1 MSLSK
6 SFYRCHRICKSTR
19 HCSSQSACQKETE
32 AQKMSIGGSSF
43 KSMSVQHWKL
53 LNQLR
58 EYVSKSSADEK
69 GVLFVLTKEWMS
81 VLQKLPMLYKSVESQ
96 VTRNFETESVV
107 GKSPTELKETCNK
120 EQKEPA
126 SKDEK
131 SYNLPQVLTG
141 FKLTKN
147 GNQNEVVSVDPTFKW
162 KPPSEHVSKIS
173 INSRTRHVITSVA
186 TAESSQSRLKRLE
199 DLASHLNQYPEAR
212 HLAIK
217 EGAIRMLLWTRRS
230 AVDEPTQAVL
240 REILAI
246 LGHVDPLPGR
256 GIRILSIDGGGIR
269 GVLVIEL
276 LKKLEELT
284 GKRVYEM
291 FDYICGVST
300 GAILLCVL
308 AHSLL
313 EELSDMY
320 KELST
325 KIFTQSAFWG
335 TSNLVWSHSY
345 YDTVMWE
352 QLLKTYIGETPLIKT
367 SRDPLM
373 PKLSVI
379 SAVVNLPRV
388 TAYVFRNYNLP
399 YKIQSPYMGSIKY
412 TLWEAVRAS
421 AAAPSYFEE
430 CKLDDL
436 LHQDGGLLVNNPTA
450 LAVHEA
456 KQLWPG
462 SPIQCVVSF
471 GTGRTNPTLV
481 SEDVSSSSWK
491 TKFFKILDSA
501 TDTEAVHTMLN
512 DLLPGNVYYRFNPY
526 VTEMVTM
533 DEIRPDKIGQLE
545 QDAAMYY
552 RRNEETF
559 QDAAKVLLRPATLLQ
574 KTSNWLSLQRE
585 LLGII

>member
-1 MSLSK
+1 MFDL
-6 SFYRCHRICKSTR
+6 TR
-19 HCSSQSACQKETE
+19 HFSAQRAQLNRAASDE
-32 AQKMSIGGSSF
+32 AIKMSVGGSSLRN
-43 KSMSVQHWKL
+43 MSVSHWKL
-53 LNQLR
+53 LSHLK
-58 EYVSKSSADEK
+58 EYMSKSSSNEK
-69 GVLFVLTKEWMS
+69 GVLFVLNKEWLS
-81 VLQKLPMLYKSVESQ
+81 LLQKLQMIYSSVQSGTQKNFDSNTSTVAKQISEKESPKSD
-96 VTRNFETESVV
+96 T
-107 GKSPTELKETCNK
+107 KKPAAKEDK
-120 EQKEPA
+120 GY
-126 SKDEK
+126 S
-131 SYNLPQVLTG
+131 LPQALTG
-141 FKLTKN
+141 FKLKN
-147 GNQNEVVSVDPTFKW
+147 NSSLSAEVFEELVPKW
-162 KPPSEHVSKIS
+162 KSSKESVSKIS
-173 INSRTRHVITSVA
+173 INSRTRHVIVSIA
-186 TAESSQSRLKRLE
+186 NAETSQSRLKRLE

-217 EGAIRMLLWTRRS
+217 EGVIRLLLQMRKE
-230 AVDEPTQAVL
+230 ADETTLAVL
-240 REILAI
+240 RETLAV

-276 LKKLEELT
+276 LKRLEELT
-284 GKRVYEM
+284 GRQVYEM

-308 AHSLL
+308 VPQKKPLI
-313 EELSDMY
+313 ELSEMY

-345 YDTVMWE
+345 YDTEMWE
-352 QLLKTYIGETPLIKT
+352 QLLRNYIGETPLIRT
-367 SRDPLM
+367 ARYPLM

-379 SAVVNLPRV
+379 STVVNLPRV
-388 TAYVFRNYNLP
+388 TAYVFRNYSLP
-399 YKIQSPYMGSIKY
+399 YKVQSPYLGGSKY
-412 TLWEAVRAS
+412 KLWEAVRAS

-430 CKLDDL
+430 FRLGEL

-450 LAVHEA
+450 VAVHEA

-462 SPIQCVVSF
+462 CPIQCVVSL
-471 GTGRTNPTLV
+471 GTGRTKPVING
-481 SEDVSSSSWK
+481 EDVNSSSWK

-512 DLLPGNVYYRFNPY
+512 DLLPGNVYFRFNPY

-559 QDAAKVLLRPATLLQ
+559 QEAAKALMQTSTLTQKVL
-574 KTSNWLSLQRE
+574 NWMSFQRE
-585 LLGII
+585 LLGIK

>member
-1 MSLSK
+1 MSV
-6 SFYRCHRICKSTR
+6 
-19 HCSSQSACQKETE
+19 
-32 AQKMSIGGSSF
+32 GGNTF
-43 KSMSVQHWKL
+43 RNMSVQHWKL

-58 EYVSKSSADEK
+58 EYLSKSSANEK

-81 VLQKLPMLYKSVESQ
+81 VLQKLPMIYGSVESQ
-96 VTRNFETESVV
+96 VTRNFESDSAVV
-107 GKSPTELKETCNK
+107 DKRSIEVKEPPNKDLKEPT
-120 EQKEPA
+120 
-126 SKDEK
+126 SKDDK
-131 SYNLPQVLTG
+131 NYGLPQVLTG
-141 FKLTKN
+141 LKLTKN
-147 GNQNEVVSVDPTFKW
+147 ASQNEAILVEPTSKW
-162 KPPSEHVSKIS
+162 QPGGKESVSKIS
-173 INSRTRHVITSVA
+173 INSRTRHVITSIA
-186 TAESSQSRLKRLE
+186 NAESTHSRLKRLD
-199 DLASHLNQYPEAR
+199 DLANHLYQYPQAR

-217 EGAIRMLLWTRRS
+217 EGAIRMLLWTRKS

-240 REILAI
+240 REILAT
-246 LGHVDPLPGR
+246 LGHVDPLPGK

-276 LKKLEELT
+276 LKKLEQLT

-308 AHSLL
+308 VPQKKTLS
-313 EELSDMY
+313 ELSFMY

-325 KIFTQSAFWG
+325 KIFTQSTFWG

-345 YDTVMWE
+345 YNTEMWE

-367 SRDPLM
+367 ARDPLM

-388 TAYVFRNYNLP
+388 TAYIFRNYSLP
-399 YKIQSPYMGSIKY
+399 YKIQSPYMGSTNYK
-412 TLWEAVRAS
+412 LWEAVRAS

-430 CKLDDL
+430 FKLDEL

-471 GTGRTNPTLV
+471 GTGRTNPTLI

-512 DLLPGNVYYRFNPY
+512 DLLPDNVYYRFNPY

-559 QDAAKVLLRPATLLQ
+559 QDAAKALVQPASVIQRTR
-574 KTSNWLSLQRE
+574 NWLSLQRE
-585 LLGII
+585 LFGVM

>member
-1 MSLSK
+1 MSV
-6 SFYRCHRICKSTR
+6 
-19 HCSSQSACQKETE
+19 
-32 AQKMSIGGSSF
+32 GGSILR
-43 KSMSVQHWKL
+43 SMSVSHWKL
-53 LNQLR
+53 INQLK
-58 EYVSKSSADEK
+58 EYVSKSSSNEK
-69 GVLFVLTKEWMS
+69 GFLFVLNKEWAS
-81 VLQKLPMLYKSVESQ
+81 VLQKLTMTYDSVESH
-96 VTRNFETESVV
+96 TRRNVDTDTAIVDKKI
-107 GKSPTELKETCNK
+107 KSEKEPPKTDS
-120 EQKEPA
+120 KEPA
-126 SKDEK
+126 AKEDEGY
-131 SYNLPQVLTG
+131 SLPQVLTG
-141 FKLTKN
+141 LKLKKN
-147 GNQNEVVSVDPTFKW
+147 SSQNVEMPEESIPKW
-162 KPPSEHVSKIS
+162 KSSIEAVSKIS
-173 INSRTRHVITSVA
+173 INSRTRHVIASIA
-186 TAESSQSRLKRLE
+186 NAESVQSRLKRLE
-199 DLASHLNQYPEAR
+199 DLASHLNQYPEAK

-217 EGAIRMLLWTRRS
+217 EGVLRLLLQTRKRTD
-230 AVDEPTQAVL
+230 DELTLAVL
-240 REILAI
+240 RETLAV

-284 GKRVYEM
+284 GKRIYEM

-308 AHSLL
+308 VPQKKTLT
-313 EELSDMY
+313 ELSEMY

-345 YDTVMWE
+345 YNTEMWE
-352 QLLKTYIGETPLIKT
+352 QLLKIYVGETPLIRT
-367 SRDPLM
+367 ARDPLM
-373 PKLSVI
+373 PKLSMI

-388 TAYVFRNYNLP
+388 TAYIFRNYSLP
-399 YKIQSPYMGSIKY
+399 YKVQSPYMGGTQYK
-412 TLWEAVRAS
+412 LWEAVRAS

-430 CKLDDL
+430 YRLGEL
-436 LHQDGGLLVNNPTA
+436 LHQDGGVLVNNPTA
-450 LAVHEA
+450 VAIHEA

-462 SPIQCVVSF
+462 CPIQCVVSF
-471 GTGRTNPTLV
+471 GTGRTNPV
-481 SEDVSSSSWK
+481 ICGEDVNSSSWK

-512 DLLPGNVYYRFNPY
+512 DLLPGSVYFRFNPY

-559 QDAAKVLLRPATLLQ
+559 QEAAKALMHSSTCMQRVL
-574 KTSNWLSLQRE
+574 NWINLHRE
-585 LLGII
+585 LLGIK